1 MSIFKRRSISGVPAA
16 PGADDVFDVAIGR
29 YLLSLL
35 AILVVIGAVLLESAA
50 RLIGIAVLLAFV
62 LVLFTIAIWGPFSVT
77 IERHSRR
84 ALARDSE
91 DEDDAQLVLIR

>member
-1 MSIFKRRSISGVPAA
+1 
-16 PGADDVFDVAIGR
+16 
-29 YLLSLL
+29 
-35 AILVVIGAVLLESAA
+35 
-50 RLIGIAVLLAFV
+50 
-62 LVLFTIAIWGPFSVT
+62 VLFTIAIWGPFSVT